1 MEGWE
6 EALEDACGSRL
17 RMGEGGGAV
26 PFAEDGQF
34 GRLSIGIFSGF
45 EKDGEYVCTLNQCQ
59 A

>member
-6 EALEDACGSRL
+6 EVLEDACGSRL

-34 GRLSIGIFSGF
+34 GGLSIGFFRTGKKMDSMC
-45 EKDGEYVCTLNQCQ
+45 VP
-59 A
+59 